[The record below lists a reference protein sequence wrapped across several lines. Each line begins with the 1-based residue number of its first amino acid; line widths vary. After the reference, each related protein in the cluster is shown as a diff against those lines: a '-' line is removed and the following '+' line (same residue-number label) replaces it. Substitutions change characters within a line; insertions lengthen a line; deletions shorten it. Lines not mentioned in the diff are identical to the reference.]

1 MVVHYFLEEFFLFHG
16 DKFLEPIDNDSTAKM
31 TVRRPFYFS
40 GESHAGHYI
49 PSMMDYI
56 LQRNDGNIAPTD
68 TNGLHPLRVNIPIS
82 GAAIGNGWIDPY
94 HQYAAAGAAYGAGIV
109 GSAQRAFFD
118 DKERECQSNLKSGN
132 YYSGVCF
139 DLLDDIVDQSSGVN
153 ANTKVSQ
160 YDTRLWERKGQPRSF
175 PFGHKEVETYL
186 GGASS
191 SANPPLEVNSRDVL
205 DAIHAAEAI
214 QAGQTYRE
222 CTDPPYVALQHQDG
236 KLHRFYTIITL
247 TRIESVKD
255 HSLRQLCISYK
266 CLLCHTYVRLHRCH
280 ILYHPN

>member
-1 MVVHYFLEEFFLFHG
+1 
-16 DKFLEPIDNDSTAKM
+16 
-31 TVRRPFYFS
+31 
-40 GESHAGHYI
+40 
-49 PSMMDYI
+49 MDYI